1 MALQYATGTHVH
13 ASVAADNKSTL
24 IGNIQTQ
31 LTTAGWSV
39 ISGGGTSDVKMACAA
54 TPQGNQIRVRVWDAS
69 GNCVRIRVMNV
80 AETIVMSDSGYLLP
94 ATSKT
99 FVINANRHQFA
110 IWSVGSDATRDF
122 VMVSAMYIPTH
133 LTGIT
138 TLAFL
143 MSQGT
148 TDTDTGTN
156 GGFRVSTSLRDRTTG
171 FMGNFFGL
179 VNSTVMEHVGD
190 ATTTAK
196 QGVPG
201 LVLPRPSDNTT
212 TPLQTVWHDG
222 SVFILEPL
230 MGWGLSD
237 IDDPFRVYGQIW
249 DASLITDAF
258 TMDHVPTAF
267 NGKNWINLTS
277 NNTGSQYAARGSLFL
292 TTP

>member
-1 MALQYATGTHVH
+1 MSLQYATGTNVH
-13 ASVAADNKSTL
+13 ATVAADNKTTL

-31 LTTAGWSV
+31 LTTAGWTV
-39 ISGGGTSDVKMACAA
+39 VSGGGTTDVRMACAA
-54 TPQGNQIRVRVWDAS
+54 TPQGNQIRVRIFDGG

-80 AETIVMSDSGYLLP
+80 AETIVMTDSGYLLP

-99 FVINANRHQFA
+99 FIINATRHQFA
-110 IWSVGSDATRDF
+110 IWCGGSDSTRDF

-143 MSQGT
+143 MSQSVN
-148 TDTDTGTN
+148 DTDTTDRGS
-156 GGFRVSTSLRDRTTG
+156 FRVSTSLRHPSNG
-171 FMGNFFGL
+171 FNGNFFGL

-190 ATTTAK
+190 GTTTAR

-201 LVLPRPSDNTT
+201 LLLPRPADNTT
-212 TPLQTVWHDG
+212 TPQQAMWHD
-222 SVFILEPL
+222 SSSFILEPL

-237 IDDPFRVYGQIW
+237 INDPWRIYGQIW
-249 DASLITDAF
+249 NAAINTEAF
-258 TMDHVPTAF
+258 TMDQVPTAF

-277 NNTGSQYAARGSLFL
+277 NNTGNNYSARGSLFL